1 MRDRRGSRGWWLG
14 LGLVGLGCGP
24 QVETPDDGGD
34 GSTTVASTE
43 TTSSP
48 GTTLPQ
54 PETSVGPGLDS
65 TATTSADDGADA
77 ELCLEW
83 CVNAEARGCA
93 EGFHDEACYT
103 RCLARLEMEA
113 ASECEAESRAVLACE
128 AQAGPPAELS
138 CESLAC
144 EDEYKRDDL
153 CVGYCFHLGGYPG
166 SGGSPES
173 CDWRSDCYG
182 HEFEAVCPV
191 QDAAGLCSCF
201 VDGRVVAECEV
212 GESLAPFDC
221 GLDEIHVFTSCCREA
236 FEEVLFP

>member
-1 MRDRRGSRGWWLG
+1 MKGHPSWVAWRRLALSL
-14 LGLVGLGCGP
+14 LGLGCGP
-24 QVETPDDGGD
+24 GVASPSDDGVGSTTAASTED
-34 GSTTVASTE
+34 GSTTGTTVGSGVDSTT
-43 TTSSP
+43 TTS
-48 GTTLPQ
+48 
-54 PETSVGPGLDS
+54 
-65 TATTSADDGADA
+65 ADA

-83 CVNAEARGCA
+83 CLNAEARGCA

-103 RCLARLEMEA
+103 RCLQALESTEG
-113 ASECEAESRAVLACE
+113 SGCGAEYRDVRMCE
-128 AQAGPPAELS
+128 AQAGPPAEPT

-144 EDEYKRDDL
+144 EDEYKRHDL
-153 CVGYCFHLGGYPG
+153 CTGYCFHLGGYPG

-173 CDWRSDCYG
+173 CEWRSDCYG

-221 GLDEIHVFTSCCREA
+221 GLDAIHVFSSCCREA
-236 FEEVLFP
+236 FEGVLFP